1 MDKRR
6 MVLIGTL
13 MVALGAVLIA
23 WAESVDAQ
31 EPRAAVSASPVT
43 ATNGPMLT
51 SWYSLVSREFG
62 AGALSDSGASPPE
75 TVIVSGT
82 VLRRHAGRAAT
93 EWLYLADTTR
103 WLSTTTYR
111 DCRNAEATGLR
122 QAVFL
127 ELPTSTRPAT
137 LRAAVIGSAP
147 LCARQQRAY
156 EMAMRTVL
164 DSAAVSLAAFVPL
177 APLRSI
183 ALPAVRDGRADLPPV
198 GIAKP

>member
-13 MVALGAVLIA
+13 MVALGVALIA
-23 WAESVDAQ
+23 WAEAVDAQ
-31 EPRAAVSASPVT
+31 ESRAAVSASPVT
-43 ATNGPMLT
+43 ATSGPMLT
-51 SWYSLVSREFG
+51 SWYSLVSREFATG
-62 AGALSDSGASPPE
+62 VLADSGTSLPE
-75 TVIVSGT
+75 TIIVSGT
-82 VLRRHAGRAAT
+82 ALRRHAGLTAS

-103 WLSTTTYR
+103 RLSTTAFG
-111 DCRNAEATGLR
+111 DCRDAEATGLR

-127 ELPTSTRPAT
+127 ALPTSTRPAT

-147 LCARQQRAY
+147 LCARQQRLY

-177 APLRSI
+177 TPLRSI

-198 GIAKP
+198 GVAKP